1 MFKKV
6 LKAVVLVITC
16 IFTLT
21 ACNSL
26 VSYYDRIDTVIK
38 MSEDMLELY
47 SDNIV
52 SVGESINCDNI
63 SDYCSEEDELYKLL
77 NSDNE
82 YGNYSVVMVD
92 EDKVLV
98 RTDVIFYSVE
108 GFLVNLGTDEISD
121 TYNVPERLNYDNDK
135 IDLVKT
141 DQYDNVYT
149 FRAGL

>member
-6 LKAVVLVITC
+6 LKAAVLVITC

-98 RTDVIFYSVE
+98 RTDVIFHSVE
-108 GFLVNLGTDEISD
+108 GFLVNLGTDEIGD